1 MTGEASRAAVPSSVN
16 VAFWLYVAGAALG
29 LVSVVVGAVVGIQ
42 RIRSGELPGRV
53 IPPGTDV
60 SPSVITTALAVGV
73 ALGIAVGVLSI
84 TAYVVF
90 ALLMRRGANWSRI
103 VLTVLSA
110 IALVSGLVGL
120 LALNLL
126 NLLVSALV
134 IAAAVLLWV
143 PASNAYF
150 AARSAAK
157 VSRPYA

>member
-1 MTGEASRAAVPSSVN
+1 MSGEPSGAAVPSTVN
-16 VAFWLYVAGAALG
+16 AAFGLYLAGAAVG
-29 LVSVVVGAVVGIQ
+29 LVSVVVGAALGIR
-42 RIRSGELPGRV
+42 RIQSGDIPGQV

-60 SPSVITTALAVGV
+60 SPSVITTAIAVGI

-84 TAYVVF
+84 AAYVVF
-90 ALLMRRGANWSRI
+90 AVLMRRGANWARI
-103 VLTVLSA
+103 VLTVLSG

-134 IAAAVLLWV
+134 AAAAVLLYA

-150 AARSAAK
+150 AARTAARMP
-157 VSRPYA
+157 RPYA

>member
-1 MTGEASRAAVPSSVN
+1 
-16 VAFWLYVAGAALG
+16 
-29 LVSVVVGAVVGIQ
+29 
-42 RIRSGELPGRV
+42 
-53 IPPGTDV
+53 
-60 SPSVITTALAVGV
+60 VITTALAVGV